1 MIQIVR
7 SAQQLIG
14 LIEDDAVITVLQ
26 PDTAYLTSR
35 LCRELRDA
43 VHAWSQ
49 GDRSPAARQQI
60 EDLILVLGSMNLQVT
75 IGVTDIFDIV
85 RDLDAAQRD
94 GLALLPGCDRPV
106 LRLALQPKTAT
117 VAWF

>member
-1 MIQIVR
+1 MIHIVR

-14 LIEDDAVITVLQ
+14 LIEEDAVITVLQ
-26 PDTAYLTSR
+26 PDSTFITSR
-35 LCRELRDA
+35 LSRELRDA

-49 GDRSPAARQQI
+49 GDRSPAARQRI
-60 EDLILVLGSMNLQVT
+60 EDLVSVAGSMNLRVAV
-75 IGVTDIFDIV
+75 GALDIFDIV

-106 LRLALQPKTAT
+106 LRLALLPETAT
-117 VAWF
+117 AAWV

>member
-1 MIQIVR
+1 MIHIVR

-14 LIEDDAVITVLQ
+14 LIEEDAVITVLQ
-26 PDTAYLTSR
+26 PDTAYLTNR

-60 EDLILVLGSMNLQVT
+60 DDLISVAASMNLWVA
-75 IGVTDIFDIV
+75 IGATDIFDVV

-117 VAWF
+117 AARV